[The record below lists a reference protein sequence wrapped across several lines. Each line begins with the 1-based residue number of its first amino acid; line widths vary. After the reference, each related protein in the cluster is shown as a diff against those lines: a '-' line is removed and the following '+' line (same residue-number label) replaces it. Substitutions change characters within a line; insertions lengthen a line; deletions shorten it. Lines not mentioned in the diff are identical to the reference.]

1 MKKIF
6 LLAITFATL
15 FSCTNDDDN
24 SSNTTDLTGTNHLTL
39 KFDHGFNGIGNLIL
53 NSTTQTSTNKQ
64 KHQFSTLKY
73 LISNIVLIDE
83 AGKEY
88 KYHYNNLD
96 KGAFI
101 IDVEKA
107 VGNIVSVELD
117 DIPSNNYKKIRIGM
131 GISQTAY
138 LLGETGQATFLTK
151 AKEAGMFWTWT
162 SGYIFTKLEG
172 KYGEALENIFMNH
185 IGSKGDISKN
195 GTADMYREVTLD
207 LPTSAKV
214 RTDIAPSVHLKV
226 NLNEYLSGVNKL
238 TLDKTTKTDNAMG
251 SGEFLV
257 KVADNLTKMF
267 SVDHVHNDA
276 HSH

>member
-6 LLAITFATL
+6 LLAILIAIL
-15 FSCTNDDDN
+15 FSCNNDN
-24 SSNTTDLTGTNHLTL
+24 SNTTDLAGSNHLVL
-39 KFDHGFNGIGNLIL
+39 KFEHGFNGVGNLIL

-73 LISNIVLIDE
+73 IVSNIVLIDE

-88 KYHYNNLD
+88 AYHFNNPD

-101 IDVEKA
+101 IDVAKA
-107 VGNIVSVELD
+107 TANIVSVELD
-117 DIPSNNYKKIRIGM
+117 EIPSNNYKKVRIGM
-131 GISQTAY
+131 GISQKAY
-138 LLGETGQATFLTK
+138 LLGESGQATFLTK
-151 AKEAGMFWTWT
+151 AQEAGMFWSW
-162 SGYIFTKLEG
+162 SKGYIFTKLEG
-172 KYGEALENIFMNH
+172 KYGETLENTFANH
-185 IGSKGDISKN
+185 IGSLGNVSKN

-214 RTDIAPSVHLKV
+214 RKDIAPSIHFKV

-238 TLDKTTKTDNAMG
+238 TLDKTTKTDNSHG
-251 SGEFLV
+251 STEHLIQ
-257 KVADNLTKMF
+257 VADNLTKIF
-267 SVDHVHNDA
+267 LVDHVHNDV